1 MTFRF
6 LLLLAVAGVGAPW
19 AQSIKETQP
28 GRPPLFLREDF
39 EETPA
44 ATPITQDH
52 LSSNPKALLAIYGPG
67 KAGLKKS
74 HHDTPADDPYYV
86 WDGTCE
92 GNCGITLRDKSNYAD
107 LTSLARIRWRTKQ
120 SGFRRLHIILK
131 LAGGAWL
138 VSDPLESASADWRES
153 ECVMQDMRWR
163 RLDIATLVEGAPVE
177 HPDLSRVDEIG
188 WSSMMT
194 GGGTPASS
202 RVDWIAVYAR
212 SVPREP
218 AASR

>member
-1 MTFRF
+1 MTCRY
-6 LLLLAVAGVGAPW
+6 LLLLAAAAVVSAP
-19 AQSIKETQP
+19 AQSGKASEP
-28 GRPPLFLREDF
+28 ARPQLFLREDF
-39 EETPA
+39 KETPA

-52 LSSNPKALLAIYGPG
+52 LSNQNLLLALYGPG

-92 GNCGITLRDKSNYAD
+92 GNCGDHLRDKANYAD
-107 LTSLARIRWRTKQ
+107 LTGLAKIRWRTKQ
-120 SGFRRLHIILK
+120 SGFRQTTHHSQTCRRR
-131 LAGGAWL
+131 LAGERP
-138 VSDPLESASADWRES
+138 VESASTDWRET

-177 HPDLSRVDEIG
+177 RPDLSRVDEIG
-188 WSSMMT
+188 WSTLMT

-212 SVPREP
+212 AVPREP
-218 AASR
+218 AARH

>member
-1 MTFRF
+1 M
-6 LLLLAVAGVGAPW
+6 
-19 AQSIKETQP
+19 
-28 GRPPLFLREDF
+28 
-39 EETPA
+39 A
-44 ATPITQDH
+44 A
-52 LSSNPKALLAIYGPG
+52 YGPG

-107 LTSLARIRWRTKQ
+107 LTSLAKIRWRTKQ

-138 VSDPLESASADWRES
+138 VSDPVESASTDWRET
-153 ECVMQDMRWR
+153 ECPMQDMRWR
-163 RLDIATLVEGAPVE
+163 RLDIATLVEGAIVE

-188 WSSMMT
+188 WSTMMT

-212 SVPREP
+212 GVPRE
-218 AASR
+218 AGARH

>member
-1 MTFRF
+1 MTCRF
-6 LLLLAVAGVGAPW
+6 LFLLSAAAAASAP
-19 AQSIKETQP
+19 AQSTKGSEP
-28 GRPPLFLREDF
+28 ARPQLFLREDF
-39 EETPA
+39 KETPA

-52 LSSNPKALLAIYGPG
+52 LSSRNLFLAAYGPG

-92 GNCGITLRDKSNYAD
+92 GNCGITLRDKANYAD
-107 LTSLARIRWRTKQ
+107 LTSLARIHWRTKQ

-138 VSDPLESASADWRES
+138 VSDPVESASTDWRET

-177 HPDLSRVDEIG
+177 RPDLSRVDEIG
-188 WSSMMT
+188 WSTLMT

-202 RVDWIAVYAR
+202 RVDWIAVYAHA
-212 SVPREP
+212 VPRQP
-218 AASR
+218 AAGH

>member
-1 MTFRF
+1 MTFRV
-6 LLLLAVAGVGAPW
+6 LLLLSAAVASAP
-19 AQSIKETQP
+19 AQSGKGSEP

-39 EETPA
+39 KETPA

-52 LSSNPKALLAIYGPG
+52 LHSQNLLLALYGPG
-67 KAGLKKS
+67 KAGAKKS
-74 HHDTPADDPYYV
+74 HHDTPADDPYYF

-92 GNCGITLRDKSNYAD
+92 GNCGITLREKANYAD
-107 LTSLARIRWRTKQ
+107 LTGLAKIRWRTKQ

-138 VSDPLESASADWRES
+138 VSDPVESASADWRET
-153 ECVMQDMRWR
+153 ECPMQDLRWR
-163 RLDIATLVEGAPVE
+163 RLDIATLVEGAAVE

-188 WSSMMT
+188 WSTLMT

-202 RVDWIAVYAR
+202 RVDWIEVYAR
-212 SVPREP
+212 AVPRET
-218 AASR
+218 ATRH

>member
-1 MTFRF
+1 MTCRY
-6 LLLLAVAGVGAPW
+6 LLLLSAAFVLSAP
-19 AQSIKETQP
+19 AQSGKASEP
-28 GRPPLFLREDF
+28 ARPQLFLREDF
-39 EETPA
+39 KETPA
-44 ATPITQDH
+44 ATPITQGH
-52 LSSNPKALLAIYGPG
+52 LSSQNLLLALYAPG
-67 KAGLKKS
+67 KAGAKKS

-92 GNCGITLRDKSNYAD
+92 GNCGVTLRDKANYAD

-138 VSDPLESASADWRES
+138 VSDPVESASADWRES
-153 ECVMQDMRWR
+153 ECVMQDIRWR

-177 HPDLSRVDEIG
+177 RPDLSRVDEIG
-188 WSSMMT
+188 WSTLMT

-212 SVPREP
+212 AVPRGLVP
-218 AASR
+218 GH

>member
-1 MTFRF
+1 MTCR
-6 LLLLAVAGVGAPW
+6 LLLLLSAAAVASAP
-19 AQSIKETQP
+19 AQSTKGSEP
-28 GRPPLFLREDF
+28 VRPQLFLREEF
-39 EETPA
+39 KETPA

-52 LSSNPKALLAIYGPG
+52 LSSQNVLLALYGPG
-67 KAGLKKS
+67 KAGVKKS
-74 HHDTPADDPYYV
+74 HHDTPADDPYSV

-92 GNCGITLRDKSNYAD
+92 GNCGVTLRDKANYAN

-138 VSDPLESASADWRES
+138 VSDPVESASADWRET

-177 HPDLSRVDEIG
+177 RPDLSRVDEIG
-188 WSSMMT
+188 WTTLMT

-202 RVDWIAVYAR
+202 RVDWVTVYAHA
-212 SVPREP
+212 VPREP
-218 AASR
+218 ATGH

>member
-6 LLLLAVAGVGAPW
+6 LLLLAVAALGLPW
-19 AQSIKETQP
+19 AQSAKETQSA
-28 GRPPLFLREDF
+28 RPPLFLREDF
-39 EETPA
+39 KETPA

-52 LSSNPKALLAIYGPG
+52 LSSRNLLLSLYGPG
-67 KAGLKKS
+67 KAGMKKS

-92 GNCGITLRDKSNYAD
+92 GNCGITLRDKANYAD
-107 LTSLARIRWRTKQ
+107 LTGLARIHWRTKQ
-120 SGFRRLHIILK
+120 SGFRRLHIILE

-138 VSDPLESASADWRES
+138 VSDPLESASADWRET
-153 ECVMQDMRWR
+153 ENVVQDMRWR
-163 RLDIATLVEGAPVE
+163 RLDIAALVEGAVVE

-188 WSSMMT
+188 WSTLMT

-212 SVPREP
+212 AVARE
-218 AASR
+218 AVSRH